1 MQSAAL
7 FVFLLLTLVFGCSL
21 LSNGAIF
28 IETILPGVSIGVNTA
43 LDSVGDALRPGRM
56 STWAWQSKAVSDL
69 TACAGASP
77 ASLMN

>member
-28 IETILPGVSIGVNTA
+28 IETILPGAFHCREYSA
-43 LDSVGDALRPGRM
+43 
-56 STWAWQSKAVSDL
+56 
-69 TACAGASP
+69 
-77 ASLMN
+77 